1 MEIVIKESLILL
13 GIKGQ
18 MQKSDLVEKLE
29 KNDCLPGFEPEVLF
43 EKLQS
48 VQGIQIAN
56 DKISYKKLSNR
67 LHLYIEDKSEDKK
80 YLKVMDDIYQIILK
94 DKEGLSY
101 QQIQQKL
108 PKSGKLLELNQI
120 SHYCRK
126 LYDLNLVH
134 ISCKSHCKQVKARK
148 FCEFLKWKGFEN
160 EEEEKNFEQ
169 QQNHYKE
176 FNFYQNLWLNLQEP
190 LLESE
195 VRQRMNKC
203 EESKSFSRLIDN
215 LFKVEQDLNQVAE
228 RRGKIFMYRYK
239 AKEPIKKWPYV
250 STNQKVS
257 IRGTLVVNFDTSVL
271 SDLQRLLNQ
280 KEYVVEQDNYKI
292 GECLNN
298 VNNSQLDINND
309 KKQKGQRKIQVSQ
322 QKINRFACICNYLH
336 SKKIA
341 TVKELKDQI
350 IDSERDENN
359 GIIDTRTIH
368 SLLKT
373 LKTIDFLNI
382 HIIKTVIVQRECERW
397 LISHWSVNE
406 SDVIVQQG
414 LLKLGEPQNDKPFK
428 SIQQKQN
435 DYVESQSQIK
445 KKIKTKGNQQ
455 QQQPVPIEGEDQLE
469 GDDSDIYQ
477 SEENKGEYEKI
488 NAQEYKIKQAV
499 GLLLSAIHKIN
510 KKVMKKVI
518 KKLKPNYDVRI
529 ANEIFQRV
537 NLQES
542 SIGALLG
549 LEQKVYNQQQCSKS
563 FSQLDEWEIDTRQ
576 LNPLTYIQYTN
587 LSDQLTP
594 IEYKHNK
601 QFKKNNAN
609 YESQKNA
616 AEKLKNYLL
625 RYPNQSLGK
634 LMHIFPNI
642 NIYALLK
649 KMLLDNTIEIKILTN
664 KNQDLD
670 QALNQYTI
678 DQIKYR
684 ITENYL
690 GYF

>member
-1 MEIVIKESLILL
+1 MEIVIKEALVLL

-18 MQKSDLVEKLE
+18 MQKSDLIEKLE
-29 KNDCLPGFEPEVLF
+29 KNDCLPGFES
-43 EKLQS
+43 EKLIERLQS
-48 VQGIQIAN
+48 LQGIQITN

-94 DKEGLSY
+94 DKDGLSY

-160 EEEEKNFEQ
+160 EEEEKNYDQ

-250 STNQKVS
+250 STNQKVT
-257 IRGTLVVNFDTSVL
+257 IRGTLVVNFDPQVL
-271 SDLQRLLNQ
+271 SDLQRLLQQ
-280 KEYVVEQDNYKI
+280 KGYVVEQDNYKI

-322 QKINRFACICNYLH
+322 QKINRFACICNYLLIE
-336 SKKIA
+336 KIA
-341 TVKELKDQI
+341 TVKKLKDQI
-350 IDSERDENN
+350 IDSEKDENN

-373 LKTIDFLNI
+373 LETIEFLKI
-382 HIIKTVIVQRECERW
+382 HIIKTIIVQRECDRW

-406 SDVIVQQG
+406 QDENVQKG
-414 LLKLGEPQNDKPFK
+414 LQKLKELQTDKP
-428 SIQQKQN
+428 QQN
-435 DYVESQSQIK
+435 NYLESQSQS
-445 KKIKTKGNQQ
+445 KIVAKNKGNQQ
-455 QQQPVPIEGEDQLE
+455 QQQQQINIEKEQQIE
-469 GDDSDIYQ
+469 SDESHKIYQ
-477 SEENKGEYEKI
+477 SEEDKGQYEKI
-488 NAQEYKIKQAV
+488 NAKEYKIKQATQK
-499 GLLLSAIHKIN
+499 LNSIINKIN
-510 KKVMKKVI
+510 KKDIKKAF
-518 KKLKPNYDVRI
+518 KKLKPNYDVKI

-537 NLQES
+537 NLQDS

-549 LEQKVYNQQQCSKS
+549 LEQKVYNQIECTKS
-563 FSQLDEWEIDTRQ
+563 FSYLDEWEIDTRQ
-576 LNPLTYIQYTN
+576 LNPLTYIQYSN

-594 IEYKHNK
+594 LEYKHNK
-601 QFKKNNAN
+601 QFKKNNVN

-670 QALNQYTI
+670 QALDQYTI